1 MDRRFLA
8 SYEARR
14 ARSAGLSS
22 RLEAEQKFVKF
33 QGEVITVDL
42 SAVEVCGSREEFVGK
57 EWLEGKLKSRRPLG
71 FDVEWSVQR
80 GEDSIDRPIDLLQFS
95 DGDTVMLIRTHET
108 RRWLPEVVK
117 AVLVSPT
124 VRKVCVDVTRTTL
137 EKKLEGSFDVKLFNL
152 TDLHETA
159 TRKGKTCSGLKL
171 LAEEFHLNIKKE
183 SRAQRSD
190 WGAPSL
196 SEEQIAYAADDAY
209 FTLVVHEELEELED
223 VTEEVEEY
231 DEPMSVLSLMPGW
244 AEQGVVKKHDGM
256 YCELCGKGPMTD
268 KRVMEKHLEGKEHFR
283 KSQGDGANVPMARIV
298 AKQSTVPA
306 LFGEELPEELIPRGI
321 TLSDGISTEIA
332 KGMCYCSCCNAGPF
346 MTVESIHQHLKGSRH
361 QKKEQQLAKEAARSP
376 QLSEELVA
384 AGIEF
389 CADTKLYRCTW
400 CDVCVSDLQS
410 VAVHVGGTKHKKS
423 VSGADKDAPLEPT
436 EELMAAG
443 IELCAVTKKYR
454 CRFCDLPCSDL
465 SSAALHVAGKR
476 HRKVAGEDASIPAE
490 GLDHTP
496 VDPDRF
502 DIDRFPEYVKID
514 AKGLRC
520 SLCEVHGPTDRAMLD
535 HLASDRHSR
544 RAKIFG
550 FPELVYLTETD
561 ELQEFET
568 GKKVVRGQEFD
579 EASCRGSNVARR
591 DLHRDRSRERA
602 VSSSRNWATWQTES
616 RTRSSEVGQPVAAV
630 EELELESGTCCAYA
644 RRQVNVPSGW
654 EPDNF
659 LVLVEGQ
666 RVDIIQSDDDG
677 WSWCTSETAAGY
689 VRTED
694 LLVMRSH
701 GDPHPAAVASRA
713 ASSTR
718 TDAHAPVSTQCS
730 DEHGWQLVEERCI
743 SAPRQVD
750 SSWAVVHRDDL
761 DLDPCSRKSS
771 SPWEPGG
778 TSGYEANVQIA
789 RPSLAPQPAPSP
801 CRLQAGDKVIAVMD
815 ITSPPP
821 GWAPEDFAKLKVGQ
835 RVEVLVVDDDDQ
847 WFWGWSSSGEGWV
860 PAHAVKAAGSR

>member
-1 MDRRFLA
+1 
-8 SYEARR
+8 
-14 ARSAGLSS
+14 
-22 RLEAEQKFVKF
+22 
-33 QGEVITVDL
+33 
-42 SAVEVCGSREEFVGK
+42 
-57 EWLEGKLKSRRPLG
+57 
-71 FDVEWSVQR
+71 
-80 GEDSIDRPIDLLQFS
+80 
-95 DGDTVMLIRTHET
+95 
-108 RRWLPEVVK
+108 
-117 AVLVSPT
+117 
-124 VRKVCVDVTRTTL
+124 
-137 EKKLEGSFDVKLFNL
+137 
-152 TDLHETA
+152 
-159 TRKGKTCSGLKL
+159 
-171 LAEEFHLNIKKE
+171 
-183 SRAQRSD
+183 
-190 WGAPSL
+190 
-196 SEEQIAYAADDAY
+196 
-209 FTLVVHEELEELED
+209 
-223 VTEEVEEY
+223 
-231 DEPMSVLSLMPGW
+231 
-244 AEQGVVKKHDGM
+244 
-256 YCELCGKGPMTD
+256 
-268 KRVMEKHLEGKEHFR
+268 
-283 KSQGDGANVPMARIV
+283 MA
-298 AKQSTVPA
+298 
-306 LFGEELPEELIPRGI
+306 
-321 TLSDGISTEIA
+321 
-332 KGMCYCSCCNAGPF
+332 
-346 MTVESIHQHLKGSRH
+346 
-361 QKKEQQLAKEAARSP
+361 
-376 QLSEELVA
+376 
-384 AGIEF
+384 
-389 CADTKLYRCTW
+389 
-400 CDVCVSDLQS
+400 
-410 VAVHVGGTKHKKS
+410 
-423 VSGADKDAPLEPT
+423 
-436 EELMAAG
+436 
-443 IELCAVTKKYR
+443 
-454 CRFCDLPCSDL
+454 
-465 SSAALHVAGKR
+465 
-476 HRKVAGEDASIPAE
+476 
-490 GLDHTP
+490 
-496 VDPDRF
+496 
-502 DIDRFPEYVKID
+502 
-514 AKGLRC
+514 
-520 SLCEVHGPTDRAMLD
+520 
-535 HLASDRHSR
+535 
-544 RAKIFG
+544 
-550 FPELVYLTETD
+550 
-561 ELQEFET
+561 
-568 GKKVVRGQEFD
+568 RGQEFD

-602 VSSSRNWATWQTES
+602 VSSSRNWATWKTES
-616 RTRSSEVGQPVAAV
+616 RTRSSEVCQPVAAV

-789 RPSLAPQPAPSP
+789 RPSLAPPPAPSP